1 MQSNYMIGLPRKLEV
16 AELAHFN
23 SDVIS
28 QLTPFLEGQKPWVFI
43 SGDNGRGKSY
53 LAAALYKVVF
63 RKDKKVLF
71 WTDIYADCS
80 TYFIT
85 PDEMLA
91 RIKSTYN
98 RNSGVDSENVIRQYC
113 GQTGRDSRFDDYS
126 DRDWTWPLV
135 IDDLGIENVTE
146 HTAPI
151 IERIIK
157 ARDDVD
163 AITIMTSNLS
173 LDEVAR
179 KYSNRVASRIGGN
192 AVFIYLDGP
201 DRRLKKA

>member
-1 MQSNYMIGLPRKLEV
+1 MQNEFMSGIPRKLEV
-16 AELAHFN
+16 AELAHFD
-23 SDVIS
+23 SDITS
-28 QLTPFLEGQKPWVFI
+28 QLDPFLKGKKPWVFI
-43 SGDNGRGKSY
+43 SGPNGRGKSY
-53 LAAALYKVVF
+53 LAAALYRVVF
-63 RKDKKVLF
+63 RYDTKVSF
-71 WTDIYADCS
+71 WTDKYALCNAS
-80 TYFIT
+80 FIT

-91 RIKSTYN
+91 RIKNTYN
-98 RNSGVDSENVIRQYC
+98 RNSGEESEEVIRKYC
-113 GQTGRDSRFDDYS
+113 GHTGRDSRYIGYS
-126 DRDWTWPLV
+126 DRDWTWPIV

-179 KYSNRVASRIGGN
+179 KYSNRVTSRIGGN
-192 AVFIYLDGP
+192 AVIIYLDGP
-201 DRRLKKA
+201 DRRLKRA